1 MVQAKLRNR
10 RCPDDRS
17 ARACIVGPRG
27 LLRATANRVAAP
39 AWTAVHKLEPGLLG
53 ESKAETGYD
62 RGRSRDPVSPPIGGY
77 VTTMGDGF
85 SRGPVLGRSVT
96 LFSFWVHELERIM
109 QKWDA
114 THGNLPYRLPLA
126 DSTGLEC
133 WQEAFDDGMS
143 PQEAFDEDRHCWK

>member
-1 MVQAKLRNR
+1 MANTLSLRIDALGYWAPLSGR
-10 RCPDDRS
+10 PSCGVAVKSCADIPQPAMERS
-17 ARACIVGPRG
+17 
-27 LLRATANRVAAP
+27 
-39 AWTAVHKLEPGLLG
+39 
-53 ESKAETGYD
+53 
-62 RGRSRDPVSPPIGGY
+62 